1 MEENGGA
8 RPITTLKVRVVV
20 ERTTRD
26 GICPVTL
33 GAKNGVEEK
42 VNKPGNAL
50 DEQLAECTLS
60 PLNCL
65 PILLV
70 APASSNSGRIA
81 CRSSVAETTG
91 KSRINTQPSN
101 AKERNPQANSGE

>member
-1 MEENGGA
+1 M
-8 RPITTLKVRVVV
+8 
-20 ERTTRD
+20 
-26 GICPVTL
+26 TL
-33 GAKNGVEEK
+33 GAKISAVEK
-42 VNKPGNAL
+42 VNKPGNAP
-50 DEQLAECTLS
+50 DAQLADCTLS

-70 APASSNSGRIA
+70 APGSSNSGRIA